1 MRGLHQMEYRFYDS
15 AGIAIDGNAPNSD
28 VPVAVYRKKGD
39 LHVLLEHINA
49 EEVYGD
55 AIRNNFVIV
64 QNGISNFNEIK
75 NDLENMGCSPFE
87 SETDTQLVARLT
99 QILYEQNK
107 QWSLLQI
114 VQNVVQRLEGQFALA
129 VKSGHFPNQ
138 LVATQRG
145 CYLSAQ
151 SARPCD
157 AAFEIEYFVASDA
170 SSVIEHT
177 RRIIVLEDG
186 DMAFIK
192 DGTLL
197 IDYSSR
203 RSTVSARK
211 NRFDALY
218 FGPAGISNVED
229 AKSRQEAIHWAKLMT
244 YRGGNSLVIAID
256 NGNAP
261 KMGITVYRSTDG
273 GNVDDVLMK
282 YTRDHANMDCTF
294 NNHCGVGQR
303 GMMDEPPGTIVNIVR
318 GFVFL
323 TDGNFT
329 NEQAIATLA
338 EQVYEQNTNWSLL
351 QIVEAVLQHQERQP
365 FVLAVKSSHFPGQ
378 LVATR
383 RGMPLL
389 VGIKTNA
396 KVCPI
401 TPYDSGT
408 PGTSSSTRQSDAAN
422 SDVEYFVASDESSLI
437 EHTRQILFLEDD
449 DIVFIKDGTL
459 TISNGGTESTRKFQ
473 TFSMGTIK
481 KHRFLARYLGIV
493 EVSNAQAEA
502 RQSAIHSAKPR
513 ENQEEDVPVVLEA
526 SGFGMYIRERN
537 GQFYHDAVHLNF
549 FAYLFREGGQYF
561 CHVFYVGTPEMAWNI
576 TLSLNSTI
584 SAVYRLRSLPG
595 RRTKHAP
602 KKL

>member
-55 AIRNNFVIV
+55 AIRNNHCGIGHIRWATHGTICDSNAQPQPSKNSNDFVIV

-145 CYLSAQ
+145 CYLLVGIKPKSSLTNDLPVYYYKEEKKGQAGFQSQFCEKTAVGTSSSAQ

-229 AKSRQEAIHWAKLMT
+229 AKSRQEAIHWAKTRMRRAFEVPWAVLEF
-244 YRGGNSLVIAID
+244 SVS
-256 NGNAP
+256 
-261 KMGITVYRSTDG
+261 GINIRDL
-273 GNVDDVLMK
+273 NVEV
-282 YTRDHANMDCTF
+282 R
-294 NNHCGVGQR
+294 
-303 GMMDEPPGTIVNIVR
+303 NIV
-318 GFVFL
+318 
-323 TDGNFT
+323 
-329 NEQAIATLA
+329 
-338 EQVYEQNTNWSLL
+338 
-351 QIVEAVLQHQERQP
+351 
-365 FVLAVKSSHFPGQ
+365 
-378 LVATR
+378 
-383 RGMPLL
+383 
-389 VGIKTNA
+389 
-396 KVCPI
+396 
-401 TPYDSGT
+401 
-408 PGTSSSTRQSDAAN
+408 
-422 SDVEYFVASDESSLI
+422 
-437 EHTRQILFLEDD
+437 
-449 DIVFIKDGTL
+449 
-459 TISNGGTESTRKFQ
+459 
-473 TFSMGTIK
+473 
-481 KHRFLARYLGIV
+481 
-493 EVSNAQAEA
+493 
-502 RQSAIHSAKPR
+502 
-513 ENQEEDVPVVLEA
+513 
-526 SGFGMYIRERN
+526 
-537 GQFYHDAVHLNF
+537 
-549 FAYLFREGGQYF
+549 
-561 CHVFYVGTPEMAWNI
+561 
-576 TLSLNSTI
+576 LSLNDFAMIYELQRDAYYNI
-584 SAVYRLRSLPG
+584 S
-595 RRTKHAP
+595 
-602 KKL
+602 